1 MQLAGVTG
9 AFGIWAAHLVVTLGQ
24 GRIGAA
30 QIDAQAVVAALLL
43 TAALMSSGF
52 IIAARGPV
60 WHPAAGGA
68 VNGTSI
74 GLVHYGAIYA
84 LAVPGV
90 VEWKLPLVAASVGLG
105 AGFGSAAFTAN
116 RKLDTAELC
125 ARRGCHPAG
134 MTAANLFDASAR
146 GDSERRPPSSPR
158 VRHGF
163 ETGARAPPARSRPRT
178 VDLWRCT
185 DLSEVLGAAEEQSH
199 LQNALLQSTRSGT
212 PRAATCCSSYG
223 PEPRCCKTATRHS
236 PRYISCAI
244 SVCASRSTTSVPAS
258 PR

>member
-1 MQLAGVTG
+1 MPLLFALQPGLPLGLFATAAAVAASLVSLSIYRHSAENEAWRRTSWMQLAGVTG

-30 QIDAQAVVAALLL
+30 QIDAQAAVAALLL

-90 VEWKLPLVAASVGLG
+90 VEWNLPLVAAS
-105 AGFGSAAFTAN
+105 SAS
-116 RKLDTAELC
+116 
-125 ARRGCHPAG
+125 GP
-134 MTAANLFDASAR
+134 ASAR
-146 GDSERRPPSSPR
+146 R
-158 VRHGF
+158 
-163 ETGARAPPARSRPRT
+163 
-178 VDLWRCT
+178 
-185 DLSEVLGAAEEQSH
+185 
-199 LQNALLQSTRSGT
+199 
-212 PRAATCCSSYG
+212 
-223 PEPRCCKTATRHS
+223 
-236 PRYISCAI
+236 
-244 SVCASRSTTSVPAS
+244 
-258 PR
+258 